1 MLFRVLTVL
10 ICLVVFINGCNSVVS
25 QHFGTHKL
33 RHFTIDQALTKGIGD
48 SDFIELSG
56 ATPSGDFVYVPGK
69 RANNPGI
76 IIFPL
81 LSEEQLAQLDQ
92 GRQVRPRV
100 IAWTEDFN
108 ADCVKQG
115 NCVPRGVSTFKGVIR
130 NLSKEKNKTGQLPAD
145 KYALPEYVIYMETN
159 REPIAWYWNVAM
171 MAGSVLLAFIV
182 ERRNFFKPR
191 TPAS

>member
-1 MLFRVLTVL
+1 MLFRLLTVL

-25 QHFGTHKL
+25 QYFGTHKL
-33 RHFTIDQALTKGIGD
+33 RNFTIQQALNKGIGD
-48 SDFIELSG
+48 SDFIELTG
-56 ATPSGDFVYVPGK
+56 ASPTGDFVFVPGK
-69 RANNPGI
+69 RANDPGI

-92 GRQVRPRV
+92 GQQVRPRV

-108 ADCVKQG
+108 PDCVKQG
-115 NCVPRGVSTFKGVIR
+115 NCVPRGVQTYKGIIR
-130 NLSKEKNKTGQLPAD
+130 NLSKEKNKTSQLPAA
-145 KYALPEYVIYMETN
+145 KYALPKYVIYMETN

-171 MAGSVLLAFIV
+171 MVGAVLLAFIV
-182 ERRNFFKPR
+182 ERKNFFKRR

>member
-81 LSEEQLAQLDQ
+81 LSETQLTQLDQ
-92 GRQVRPRV
+92 GQQVRPRV

-115 NCVPRGVSTFKGVIR
+115 NCVPRGVQTYKGVIR
-130 NLSKEKNKTGQLPAD
+130 SLSKEKNKTGQLPAG
-145 KYALPEYVIYMETN
+145 KYALPEYVIYMEVN